1 MNSPETIRKARLAR
15 LECILLGMALA
26 QDGDR
31 DQILRELSA
40 DDFQSGVIGD
50 CLEAIRTQDPE
61 SISLMRKHLCN
72 WGLDASSG
80 KVIGALISKVQ
91 EDRARREFSEAIS
104 SFQFDQ
110 GDSPEEFIERAELAL
125 TSIKEMV
132 H

>member
-31 DQILRELSA
+31 DQILGELSA
-40 DDFQSGVIGD
+40 DDFQSEVIGD

-61 SISLMRKHLCN
+61 SIKMMRKHLCN

-104 SFQFDQ
+104 SFQLDQ